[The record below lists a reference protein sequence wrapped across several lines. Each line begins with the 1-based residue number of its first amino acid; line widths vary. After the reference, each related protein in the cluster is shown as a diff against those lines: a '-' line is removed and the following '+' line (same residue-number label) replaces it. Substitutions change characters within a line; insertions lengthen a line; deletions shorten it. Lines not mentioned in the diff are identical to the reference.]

1 MEPEPILLLNIII
14 NSIGFDFLIGLIILI
29 VLLIASALISGS
41 EVAFFSLTP
50 SNLDTLKQK
59 ETKSRKTILQLL
71 KKPEHLLATILIT
84 NNFVNVGIVIL
95 STYVTNLVFDFSQ
108 SPTLGFVFQVVII
121 TFLLLL
127 FGEIL
132 PKIYAKQYS
141 IKFSEFMSLPI
152 FTLDKVFH
160 PISLLLANTTEVV
173 NKRLAKKRSNLSIE
187 DLSVALDLTSEED
200 SGNKKI
206 LKGIV
211 EFGSIQVNEIM
222 KARVDVV
229 SIELKSNFNKVKAV
243 IIESG
248 FSRIPVMDIDIDNI
262 KGVLYIKDLLP
273 HLSKNDNFKWQT
285 LIRSPYFVPETKKI
299 DGLLEEFQH
308 QKIHMAIIVDEYGG
322 TAGIVTL
329 EDVLEEIIGDIN
341 DELDDVREDFIK
353 ISDKEYI
360 FEAKYLLNDFYKLF
374 EIEFDYFD
382 EIKGEADTLAGLI
395 LEIKGELP
403 NKNDIVSFGK
413 FTFKV
418 KSVDNRRI
426 KQVTLTI
433 ND

>member
-1 MEPEPILLLNIII
+1 MEPEPILLSIIV
-14 NSIGFDFLIGLIILI
+14 NPIGFSFLIGLFILIIL
-29 VLLIASALISGS
+29 LIISALISGS

-50 SNLDTLKQK
+50 TSIDTIKRSK
-59 ETKSRKTILQLL
+59 TKSGKIILQLL
-71 KKPEHLLATILIT
+71 KKPEHLLATILIA

-95 STYVTNLVFDFSQ
+95 STYVTNLIFDFSQ
-108 SPTLGFVFQVVII
+108 NPSLGFTFQVIII
-121 TFLLLL
+121 TFILLL

-141 IKFSEFMSLPI
+141 IKFCEYMSLPI
-152 FTLDKVFH
+152 FTLDKIFH

-173 NKRLAKKRSNLSIE
+173 NKRLAKKRSNISIK

-229 SIELKSNFNKVKAV
+229 SIDIKSTFNKVKSV
-243 IIESG
+243 IIDSG
-248 FSRIPVMDIDIDNI
+248 FSRIPIMDGDIDNI
-262 KGVLYIKDLLP
+262 IGVLYIKDLLP
-273 HLSKNDNFKWQT
+273 YLSKNEDINWQT
-285 LIRSPYFVPETKKI
+285 IIREPYFVPETKKI
-299 DGLLEEFQH
+299 DGLLEEFQNL
-308 QKIHMAIIVDEYGG
+308 KIHMAIIVDEYGG
-322 TAGIVTL
+322 TSGIVTL

-341 DELDDVREDFIK
+341 DELDDLREDYTI
-353 ISDKEYI
+353 ISDNEYL
-360 FEAKYLLNDFYKLF
+360 FEAKFLLNDFYKLF
-374 EIEFDYFD
+374 ELEFDYFD

-395 LEIKGELP
+395 LEFKGELP
-403 NKNDIVSFGK
+403 EKGDKLSFGK
-413 FTFKV
+413 FMFRV
-418 KSVDNRRI
+418 ESVDNRRI
-426 KQVTLTI
+426 KQIFLTI